1 MFCSTLA
8 LVAMLMGPLAA
19 SVGSPADFIRVLD
32 EMERAYAR
40 VDHYTATFL
49 MQERIDGELETSQ
62 LIALKIKKP
71 FRVYMHWI
79 EGPNKGRKA
88 LYPAAPNSDKLLV
101 RVPIFLGP
109 ITLTLDP
116 HGSLAMKGRRHPI
129 TDIGI
134 GRLLDLITENVRRG
148 FGKGKLRVEDRGG
161 HPMFDRPAHRYWIDS
176 PADLST
182 GYAGMSAIIDV
193 DREHRLPIY
202 AEIFDRENQLIER
215 YGYLNLQ
222 LNPGLTDA
230 DFDPKH
236 PEYGF

>member
-8 LVAMLMGPLAA
+8 LVAIVMGPLAA
-19 SVGSPADFIRVLD
+19 SVGSPADFMRVLD

-49 MQERIDGELETSQ
+49 MQERIDGELETPQ
-62 LIALKIKKP
+62 LIALKFKKP

-109 ITLTLDP
+109 ITLRLDP

-134 GRLLDLITENVRRG
+134 GRLLDLITENIRRG
-148 FGKGKLRVEDRGG
+148 FSKGKLRVEDRGG

>member
-1 MFCSTLA
+1 MLGSTLA
-8 LVAMLMGPLAA
+8 LVAMLMGPFAA
-19 SVGSPADFIRVLD
+19 SVGSPADFLRVLD

-40 VDHYTATFL
+40 VDHYAATFL
-49 MQERIDGELETSQ
+49 MQERIDGELETPQ
-62 LIALKIKKP
+62 LIALKFKKP

-79 EGPNKGRKA
+79 EGPNKGRQA
-88 LYPAAPNSDKLLV
+88 LYPAGAHGDKLLV
-101 RVPIFLGP
+101 RVPIFVGP

-116 HGSLAMKGRRHPI
+116 QGLLAMQGRRHPI

-134 GRLLDLITENVRRG
+134 GRLLDLIRENAHHG
-148 FGKGKLRVEDRGG
+148 LGKGRLRVEDRGE
-161 HPMFDRPAHRYWIDS
+161 HLMFDRPAQRYWLDS
-176 PADLST
+176 PADLAT

-215 YGYLNLQ
+215 YGYRNLQ

-236 PEYGF
+236 PDYGF